1 MLDHFSALESALWCI
16 HLICG
21 KKLNTFILAFF
32 PDTKHVTSGCL
43 RLWFIREPTCIVDML
58 VNSIFDS
65 PSYFNN
71 VASKLRL
78 TLVHSSWE
86 LLNLYFMV
94 IYIYIYSKMYMLL
107 GLWQSWL
114 YWLSFMVRRIINK
127 CQNHCYSINCIF
139 SVSMLTLS
147 KWLHKPSVNFYNCT
161 QGTLVKAKSF
171 TYYKLKFHILV

>member
-16 HLICG
+16 RLICG

-43 RLWFIREPTCIVDML
+43 RLWFSREPTCIVDML

-65 PSYFNN
+65 PSYFNY

-78 TLVHSSWE
+78 TQVHSSWE